1 MFKCEFHF
9 KSQER
14 EIVLFIG
21 EIGCKEQI
29 CKDRIR
35 TNRLIR
41 KVRNF
46 KYPEYLAWVF
56 GFYSIEERQEWE
68 TLDVGS
74 QLQSSVAKW

>member
-14 EIVLFIG
+14 EIVPFIG
-21 EIGCKEQI
+21 EIGCKDQI

-56 GFYSIEERQEWE
+56 GFYSIEERQEWA